1 MGQQH
6 VLSGDVPDEVVDQR
20 GPTTPPTTVSSPT
33 SVRDGLP
40 WTVIGGAS
48 VLTVLIRLRS
58 FWTPLTSDEGG
69 FLAIARA
76 WAHGDTLYRDV
87 WVDRPQGLLAIFRFW
102 DWISGGST
110 ASVRIMAMLFG
121 VGLVVAVGAATTT
134 LAGRRAGGLAA
145 VLAAIAAAS
154 PAIEGHLANGEL
166 LSGAFAAGGF
176 ALSCVAL
183 LRGDHARLLVL
194 SGLLAGCALSVKQ
207 SGYEGLLAIGI
218 WLIIAVVARWR
229 TVREALRVLGWVSA
243 GVLAVMAVLAVHGAL
258 TGYSRWW
265 FSFAGY
271 RLDKRSALQGADWTR
286 FYMTARIA
294 RPTIWPL
301 LGIIAAGSAILLA
314 VRLRR
319 RNEPPRPTTCFPGA
333 MCLLLLWP
341 VAATV
346 AFLTGGQFHRH
357 YWVTLCGGLCALG
370 AGLITRH
377 LRASVAVPL
386 ALVALVPT
394 YVNTAKLLVKSDH
407 AFVISA
413 SGDDR
418 PNTDERLAAWFR
430 ANRKPGEEMYV
441 MCASAGFYADAH
453 EDPPFPYLWQD
464 NVLMVPGALQ
474 KLRALLSSSTKA
486 PKYIAVYES
495 PITCDPSGQLASVVE
510 ANYRRLEATSSPRI
524 LVRINP
530 S

>member
-1 MGQQH
+1 MYPS
-6 VLSGDVPDEVVDQR
+6 SGREQEPAPGRWDSGGNRPYCR
-20 GPTTPPTTVSSPT
+20 SM
-33 SVRDGLP
+33 RRYP
-40 WTVIGGAS
+40 WLMILVGS
-48 VLTVLIRLRS
+48 VLTVSIRLRS
-58 FWTPLTSDEGG
+58 FWTPITSDEGG

-102 DWISGGST
+102 DWIAGGST
-110 ASVRIMAMLFG
+110 ASLRIMAMLFG
-121 VGLVVAVGAATTT
+121 VGLVIAVGMATTT
-134 LAGRRAGGLAA
+134 LSGRKAGGLAA
-145 VLAAIAAAS
+145 ILVAFAAAS
-154 PAIEGHLANGEL
+154 PAIEGHIANGEL

-176 ALSCVAL
+176 AVSCVAL
-183 LRGDHARLLVL
+183 RRADHARLLVL

-207 SGYEGLLAIGI
+207 SGYEGLLAIGV
-218 WLIIAVVARWR
+218 WLIIAVVAHWR
-229 TVREALRVLGWVSA
+229 TFREAVRAVGWVSA
-243 GVLAVMAVLAVHGAL
+243 GVLAVLAVLAVHGAI

-265 FSFAGY
+265 FAFAGY
-271 RLDKRSALQGADWTR
+271 RLDKRSALEGADWAR

-301 LGIIAAGSAILLA
+301 LGIIAAGGAILLA

-319 RNEPPRPTTCFPGA
+319 REPPSSPSTPFDGA
-333 MCLLLLWP
+333 LCLLLLWP
-341 VAATV
+341 LAASV

-357 YWVTLCGGLCALG
+357 YWVTLCGGLCALAG
-370 AGLITRH
+370 GLITRH
-377 LRASVAVPL
+377 LRAAIAVPL

-394 YVNTAKLLVKSDH
+394 YVNTAKILVESDH
-407 AFVISA
+407 DFVITA

-418 PNTDERLAAWFR
+418 PNTDEHLAAWFL

-441 MCASAGFYADAH
+441 MCASASFYADAH

-474 KLRALLSSSTKA
+474 QLRALLASATRA
-486 PKYIAVYES
+486 PKYIAVYET
-495 PITCDPSGQLASVVE
+495 PIACDPSGQLASVVE
-510 ANYRRLEATSSPRI
+510 ANYRHMESTSGVGI
-524 LVRINP
+524 LVRITP